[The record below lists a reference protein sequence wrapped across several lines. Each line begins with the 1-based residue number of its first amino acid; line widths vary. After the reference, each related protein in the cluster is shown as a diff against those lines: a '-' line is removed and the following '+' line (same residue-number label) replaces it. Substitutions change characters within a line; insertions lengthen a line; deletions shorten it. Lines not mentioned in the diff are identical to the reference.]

1 MTWLECAREI
11 DRCRDESG
19 GIFFISL
26 QSEKYGYCPL
36 PKSIPKDIFEDTLSS
51 STLTDAIEL
60 AKKWYVL
67 DENNIPAE
75 YRLTHINDTN
85 SNEYWSTALPEL
97 LKLFQDVP
105 CYSSMCTSGKDFLIG
120 RSVTEYEF
128 KYAAQTS
135 TDVCRCLWF
144 RRKFEDAHITKAIDP
159 NSDFC
164 DTHEDVSRLKKQ
176 NLFSN
181 MEILRDEIMEPVSE
195 RGEVVSIP
203 LASYIS
209 DVKDDSRL
217 QYEIAW
223 YEMAS
228 GRLHSE
234 LSAIIERYKQWEMDG
249 CGIGMSGKDLDEILH
264 HYEWCRAKCATFVGR
279 EDLVQE
285 CMNVICPHT
294 DSMVQDLGKALDNTH
309 LISVDS
315 ENGSLKSPLSQINLS
330 IVGKSGTVI
339 YDIVCD

>member
-1 MTWLECAREI
+1 
-11 DRCRDESG
+11 
-19 GIFFISL
+19 
-26 QSEKYGYCPL
+26 
-36 PKSIPKDIFEDTLSS
+36 
-51 STLTDAIEL
+51 LTDAIEL

-75 YRLTHINDTN
+75 YRLTHLNDTN
-85 SNEYWSTALPEL
+85 SNEYWNTALPEL

-128 KYAAQTS
+128 KYATNTS

-144 RRKFEDAHITKAIDP
+144 RRKFEDTHITKIIDRNSDFCGCLWFRRKFEDTHITKIIDR

-164 DTHEDVSRLKKQ
+164 DTHEDVSRQKKK

-181 MEILRDEIMEPVSE
+181 MEGLLDEIMEPVSE
-195 RGEVVSIP
+195 RGEVVCIP

-285 CMNVICPHT
+285 CMNVIYPHT

-315 ENGSLKSPLSQINLS
+315 ENGSMKSPLSQINLS

-339 YDIVCD
+339 CDIVCD